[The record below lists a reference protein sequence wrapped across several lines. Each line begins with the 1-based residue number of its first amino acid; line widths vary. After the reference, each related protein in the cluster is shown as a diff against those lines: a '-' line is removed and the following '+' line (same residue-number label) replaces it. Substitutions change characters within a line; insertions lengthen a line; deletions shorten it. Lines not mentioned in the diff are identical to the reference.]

1 MTSPGRRTAAD
12 RARRRDLADAA
23 AGTAARHS
31 LQGPRP
37 EWKPVPAP
45 SEADPGTDL
54 DGADDGLSG
63 APSARAFPNPT

>member
-23 AGTAARHS
+23 AGTAATHP
-31 LQGPRP
+31 LQDPCP
-37 EWKPVPAP
+37 VWKLVPAP
-45 SEADPGTDL
+45 SEPGPGADL